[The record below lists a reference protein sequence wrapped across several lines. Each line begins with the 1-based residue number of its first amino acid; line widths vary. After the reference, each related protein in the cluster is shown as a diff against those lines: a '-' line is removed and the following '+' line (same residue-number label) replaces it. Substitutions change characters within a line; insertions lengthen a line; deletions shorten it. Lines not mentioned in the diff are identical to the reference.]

1 MTWYY
6 ATGGQQ
12 IGPITDADLEQLVHA
27 GTVTS
32 ETLVWH
38 EGLTDWQPYGS
49 THAGAPAA
57 ATTGA
62 ALDLRPMNIGD
73 ILDRTFRLYRSHFMP
88 FFLVM
93 LVVQAISY
101 VFSLA
106 WQMAFWSQVRTTHPA
121 GGAVAAAFL
130 GSFALFI
137 PVIIVI
143 FILNQIGIGTLT
155 AAVSAAFLQQE
166 VSMRKA
172 FQAVRGKL
180 GRLVGATLL
189 NSLIVMLGFMLCLIP
204 GIYFSLWYLLVGE
217 VVVLENLGA
226 GAALRRS
233 KELMRVKTD
242 RGFARHNYTK
252 AGVILLITFALGA
265 VVSGIISVPFGIV
278 RAMSGARDVAN
289 PFAPL
294 FLLQG
299 VLTMTVQAAVAP
311 VGRIAMILF
320 YYDIRIRKEG
330 FDLELLASAL
340 GRR

>member
-12 IGPITDADLEQLVHA
+12 VGPITDADLEQLVHA

-49 THAGAPAA
+49 PHAGAPAT
-57 ATTGA
+57 ATPGA

-189 NSLIVMLGFMLCLIP
+189 NSLMLGSRRP
-204 GIYFSLWYLLVGE
+204 
-217 VVVLENLGA
+217 LGQ
-226 GAALRRS
+226 S
-233 KELMRVKTD
+233 Q
-242 RGFARHNYTK
+242 
-252 AGVILLITFALGA
+252 FALPVCQPIRMHWICLHA
-265 VVSGIISVPFGIV
+265 PSPQVSGPPTAIGSRFRNGLEFG
-278 RAMSGARDVAN
+278 RTATEQLVAP
-289 PFAPL
+289 PFA
-294 FLLQG
+294 
-299 VLTMTVQAAVAP
+299 TV
-311 VGRIAMILF
+311 
-320 YYDIRIRKEG
+320 
-330 FDLELLASAL
+330 S
-340 GRR
+340 